1 MAANITTAGIVATFI
16 KADVTKAVDW
26 QAAVDT
32 TLAQFGKVDILVNN
46 AGWTYRRKD
55 SLDVTEADYDR
66 EEIR

>member
-1 MAANITTAGIVATFI
+1 MAANITTAGLVATFI
-16 KADVTKAVDW
+16 KADVTKAIDW
-26 QAAVDT
+26 QAAVDM

-55 SLDVTEADYDR
+55 SLDVTEAEYDR